1 MYEENKILFY
11 NSHYFKLYNIIQL
24 LFMAEF
30 PTNNNHKFLH
40 FLQLSSE
47 IFGGNSILIWKLR
60 DHRSVLLQEQT
71 YQEEIK
77 TKKETF
83 NYKFWKNRYVLLI
96 LPNPR
101 WSVS

>member
-1 MYEENKILFY
+1 MYEENEILFY

-47 IFGGNSILIWKLR
+47 ICGGNSILI
-60 DHRSVLLQEQT
+60 
-71 YQEEIK
+71 
-77 TKKETF
+77 
-83 NYKFWKNRYVLLI
+83 
-96 LPNPR
+96 
-101 WSVS
+101 